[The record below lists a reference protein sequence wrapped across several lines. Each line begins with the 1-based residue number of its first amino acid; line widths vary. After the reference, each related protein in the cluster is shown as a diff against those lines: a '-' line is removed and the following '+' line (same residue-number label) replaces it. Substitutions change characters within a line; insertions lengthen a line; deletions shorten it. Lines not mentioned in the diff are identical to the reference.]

1 MKGLLLKDFYMAK
14 KYCKFYALIAL
25 VFCAVSFLSSTSQFF
40 IFYPCILSGL
50 LPVTLLGYDERSK
63 WDLYAGT
70 LPYTKAQL
78 VSCKYLLGLIAQLSI
93 FLLIGIA
100 QAVNLS
106 YRGLFSWQ
114 RFSVLLSMLLILSF
128 VSSSITLPPM
138 FRWGVEKGRIAYY
151 VMIGV
156 ICGGSI
162 AAANLFRFSLEVE
175 VSWNIPLL
183 VLCAVAII
191 LYALSWY
198 LSIVFYRK
206 REMK

>member
-1 MKGLLLKDFYMAK
+1 MKGLLLKDFYMVK
-14 KYCKFYALIAL
+14 KYCKFYVLIAL
-25 VFCAVSFLSSTSQFF
+25 AFCAVSFLSNTSQFF
-40 IFYPCILSGL
+40 IFYPCILSGI

-63 WDLYAGT
+63 WDVYAGT

-78 VSCKYLLGLIAQLSI
+78 VSCKYLLGLIVQLSM
-93 FLLIGIA
+93 FLLMGLT

-106 YRGLFSWQ
+106 YHGLFTWQ
-114 RFSVLLSMLLILSF
+114 RFSVLLSMLLILS
-128 VSSSITLPPM
+128 SSAVIPLPPM

-151 VMIGV
+151 VMVGV

-162 AAANLFRFSLEVE
+162 AAANLFGFSLEVE

-183 VLCAVAII
+183 VLCAVAVV

-198 LSIVFYRK
+198 LSIVFYQK
-206 REMK
+206 REGR

>member
-14 KYCKFYALIAL
+14 KYCKIYIILTL
-25 VFCAVSFLSSTSQFF
+25 VFCAASFLSSTNSFF
-40 IFYPCILSGL
+40 VFYPCILSGM

-63 WDLYAGT
+63 WDVYAGT

-78 VSCKYLLGLIAQLSI
+78 VSCKYLLGLIVQLSI
-93 FLLIGIA
+93 FLLISIA
-100 QAVNLS
+100 QVVNLS
-106 YRGLFSWQ
+106 YHGLFTWQ

-128 VSSSITLPPM
+128 VSSSIALPPM

-156 ICGGSI
+156 ICGGSV
-162 AAANLFRFSLEVE
+162 AAASFFRFSLEVE

-183 VLCAVAII
+183 VLCAVAIV

-198 LSIVFYRK
+198 LSIVFYQK
-206 REMK
+206 RESR